1 MTCFNSSLDI
11 TSPHTNAV
19 STPSTHDYQLVRLVL
34 EDAEPYI
41 DFEGALPTRLCDV
54 IGATVVA
61 NQASSPNQGVNN
73 LIVFAYP
80 RKTEGNC
87 LYASKRPSL
96 ERRARHLRLSA
107 PTSSVAK
114 QWDAW
119 IKAWCRGGPQ
129 QQSGGEEAQQLIKP
143 TGQERRRLLVL
154 VNPESGRRQSHHI
167 YTSVVAPMLQQAD
180 VEHEL
185 IVTTR
190 TQHAKEILHDL
201 DVEAWGG
208 AVAIG
213 GDGLLSEVIQGLFKQ
228 DPENRRALSR
238 LPLAIVNG
246 GTGNGLFS
254 SLLHHHTEAFTPI
267 CATFLLLKAKSIM
280 PADLSLVET
289 ADGQRHLSFLSLSFG
304 LIADV
309 DLESEVIRWAGSL
322 RMDFFSLY
330 AIFRNRTYRARFSF
344 LPCEEGGTSLGE
356 AVQLPPLDMPLSDKD
371 GWVSIED
378 DFLMVRALGEK
389 GGVYR
394 EYVYPGVEWWQRR
407 KRHEN

>member
-1 MTCFNSSLDI
+1 M
-11 TSPHTNAV
+11 
-19 STPSTHDYQLVRLVL
+19 
-34 EDAEPYI
+34 
-41 DFEGALPTRLCDV
+41 RLCHV
-54 IGATVVA
+54 IGATVVDEGGA
-61 NQASSPNQGVNN
+61 NQAGSPNQGVN

-96 ERRARHLRLSA
+96 ERRAGHLRLSA
-107 PTSSVAK
+107 PTSGVAK

-129 QQSGGEEAQQLIKP
+129 QQSGGEEVQQLIKP
-143 TGQERRRLLVL
+143 TSQGQRRRLLVL
-154 VNPESGRRQSHHI
+154 VNPQSGRRQSHHI
-167 YTSVVAPMLQQAD
+167 YSSVVGPMLEQAD

-201 DVEAWGG
+201 DVEAWDG
-208 AVAIG
+208 VIAIG

-254 SLLHHHTEAFTPI
+254 SLLHYHTEAFTPI

-289 ADGQRHLSFLSLSFG
+289 ADGLRHLSFLSLSFG

-322 RMDFFSLY
+322 RMDLFSLY

-378 DFLMVRALGEK
+378 DFLMVRALGK

-394 EYVYPGVEWWQRR
+394 EYADIFTQA
-407 KRHEN
+407 